1 VVGYLL
7 RRVAQS
13 VAVVL
18 VVTIIVFILLHQLPG
33 GPARAVLGPRATPG
47 QIAQFNL
54 DNGLNRPVPVQYL
67 DYLRR
72 WLTGDFGFSYKLNQS
87 VGSLLGQRLPK
98 TLVLNALALAVTV
111 AVAVPVGFY
120 QAVRRNRFADYLAT
134 GLAFIFYAAPT
145 FFLGLLLV
153 VLFAQNLNLLPPEA
167 PQSDG
172 VVPIF
177 ADFRSMILPIATLAL
192 LGIAGFSRYMRSAV
206 LDNITQDYVRTA
218 RSKGCSSTRVLRAH
232 VLRNALIPIATLIG
246 LSLPALFAGALVTES
261 IFNFPGMGL
270 LFWQAAQNSDYPV
283 ELGVVLV
290 TAVAT
295 VAGSLLADVSY
306 ALLDPRVR
314 YAT

>member
-1 VVGYLL
+1 VIGYLL

-18 VVTIIVFILLHQLPG
+18 VVTVIVFILLHQLPG
-33 GPARAVLGPRATPG
+33 GPARAVLGTRATPL
-47 QIAQFNL
+47 QIAQFNQE
-54 DNGLNRPVPVQYL
+54 NGLDRPVPLQFL
-67 DYLRR
+67 SYLRR
-72 WLTGDFGFSYKLNQS
+72 WATGDFGFSYKLNQS
-87 VGSLLGQRLPK
+87 VGSLLRQRLPK
-98 TLVLNALALAVTV
+98 TLVLNLLALAVTLLV
-111 AVAVPVGFY
+111 AIPIGIY
-120 QAVRRNRFADYLAT
+120 QAVRRNRAFDYLAT

-145 FFLGLLLV
+145 FYLGLILV
-153 VLFAQNLNLLPPEA
+153 LVFAQDLNVLPPEA

-177 ADFRSMILPIATLAL
+177 TDFRGMILPIATLAL

-206 LDNITQDYVRTA
+206 LDNVTQDYVRTA
-218 RSKGCSSTRVLRAH
+218 RSKGCSSTRVLHAH
-232 VLRNALIPIATLIG
+232 VLRNALVPIATLIG
-246 LSLPALFAGALVTES
+246 LSLPALFAGALITES

-270 LFWQAAQNSDYPV
+270 LFWQAAQNFDYPV

-295 VAGSLLADVSY
+295 VAGSLLADISY

-314 YAT
+314 FA